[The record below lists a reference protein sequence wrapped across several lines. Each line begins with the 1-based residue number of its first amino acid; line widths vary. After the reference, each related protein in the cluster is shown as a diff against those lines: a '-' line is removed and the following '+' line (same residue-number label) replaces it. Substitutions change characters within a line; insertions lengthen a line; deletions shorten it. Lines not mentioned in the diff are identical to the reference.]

1 MEVLSVKKIS
11 KSIKNKQIINEISFD
26 IEEGQIVGLLGPNG
40 AGKTTTFY
48 SILGLI
54 KIDSGEVFLQGK
66 DITTIPPHKRAE
78 VGMSYLPQEPSIFRN
93 LSVKSNILGVAE
105 KNFLENSDLE
115 DFYKKTIK
123 EFGLE
128 AIEDSMGFVL
138 SGGQR
143 RKVEI
148 ARCLAS
154 RPKLILLDEPFAGID
169 PLAIEDIKHVLENLS
184 EKGISIL
191 ITDHNLRETIDI
203 CNYSIVIKDGS
214 ILDKGE
220 KDYLIN
226 SSLIKEEYF
235 GRVFDWWRH
244 IIKKRSL
251 RF

>member
-1 MEVLSVKKIS
+1 MDVLRVKNIS
-11 KSIKNKQIINEISFD
+11 KSIKNKQIISEISFN
-26 IEEGQIVGLLGPNG
+26 ISEGQIVGLLGPNG

-54 KIDSGEVFLQGK
+54 KIDSGEVFLENNN
-66 DITTIPPHKRAE
+66 ITMIPPHKRAE

-105 KNFLENSDLE
+105 KNFLKKEELT
-115 DFYKKTIK
+115 DFYQNTIK

-128 AIEDSMGFVL
+128 SIEDSIGYEL

-154 RPKLILLDEPFAGID
+154 KPKLILLDEPFAGID
-169 PLAIEDIKHVLENLS
+169 PLAIDDIKNVLKSLS
-184 EKGISIL
+184 NKGISIL

-203 CNYSIVIKDGS
+203 CNYSIVIKDGRV
-214 ILDKGE
+214 LDQGE

-235 GRVFDWWRH
+235 GTVFD
-244 IIKKRSL
+244 
-251 RF
+251 

>member
-1 MEVLSVKKIS
+1 MNVLSVKNLS
-11 KSIKNKQIINEISFD
+11 KSIKNNLIINDISFD
-26 IEEGQIVGLLGPNG
+26 IAKGQIVGLLGPNG

-54 KIDSGEVFLQGK
+54 KVDGGKVFLQDK
-66 DITTIPPHKRAE
+66 EITKMPPHSRAE

-105 KNFLENSDLE
+105 KNFLDSEELKS
-115 DFYKKTIK
+115 FYTKTLK
-123 EFGLE
+123 EFGLMD
-128 AIEDSMGFVL
+128 IEDSLGYVL

-154 RPKLILLDEPFAGID
+154 KPKLILLDEPFAGID
-169 PLAIEDIKHVLENLS
+169 PLAIEDIKNVLQSLS

-191 ITDHNLRETIDI
+191 ITDHNIRETIDI
-203 CNYSIVIKDGS
+203 CDYSIVIKDGR

-220 KDYLIN
+220 KNYLIN

-235 GRVFDWWRH
+235 GRVFD
-244 IIKKRSL
+244 
-251 RF
+251 

>member
-66 DITTIPPHKRAE
+66 DITTIPLHKRAE

-115 DFYKKTIK
+115 DFYQRTIK

-226 SSLIKEEYF
+226 SSFIKEEYF
-235 GRVFDWWRH
+235 GRVFD
-244 IIKKRSL
+244 
-251 RF
+251 

>member
-26 IEEGQIVGLLGPNG
+26 IAEGQIVGLLGPNG

-54 KIDSGEVFLQGK
+54 KIDSGEVFLQ
-66 DITTIPPHKRAE
+66 DRNITIIPPHKRAE

-115 DFYKKTIK
+115 DFYQRTIR

-128 AIEDSMGFVL
+128 AIEDSMGYVL

-154 RPKLILLDEPFAGID
+154 KPKLILLDEPFAGID
-169 PLAIEDIKHVLENLS
+169 PIAIEDIKSVLKNLS
-184 EKGISIL
+184 NKGISIL
-191 ITDHNLRETIDI
+191 ITDHNLRETMNI

-214 ILDKGE
+214 ILDKGD

-235 GRVFDWWRH
+235 GKVFD
-244 IIKKRSL
+244 
-251 RF
+251 

>member
-1 MEVLSVKKIS
+1 MDVLRVKNIS
-11 KSIKNKQIINEISFD
+11 KSIKNKQIISEISFN
-26 IEEGQIVGLLGPNG
+26 ISEGQIVGLLGPNG

-54 KIDSGEVFLQGK
+54 KIDSGEVFLENNN
-66 DITTIPPHKRAE
+66 ITMIPPHKRAE

-105 KNFLENSDLE
+105 KNFLKKEELT
-115 DFYKKTIK
+115 DFYQNMIK

-128 AIEDSMGFVL
+128 SIEDSMGYVL

-154 RPKLILLDEPFAGID
+154 KPKLILLDEPFAGID
-169 PLAIEDIKHVLENLS
+169 PLAIDDIKNVLKSLS
-184 EKGISIL
+184 NKGISIL

-203 CNYSIVIKDGS
+203 CNYSIVIKDGRV
-214 ILDKGE
+214 LDQGE

-235 GRVFDWWRH
+235 GTVFD
-244 IIKKRSL
+244 
-251 RF
+251 

>member
-1 MEVLSVKKIS
+1 MEVLTVKNIS
-11 KSIKNKQIINEISFD
+11 KSIDNKQIINKVSFD
-26 IEEGQIVGLLGPNG
+26 ISKGQIVGLLGPNG
-40 AGKTTTFY
+40 AGKTTIFY

-54 KIDSGEVFLQGK
+54 KIDSGDVFLEEK
-66 DITTIPPHKRAE
+66 NITTIPAHKRAE
-78 VGMSYLPQEPSIFRN
+78 IGMSYLPQEPSIFRN
-93 LSVKSNILGVAE
+93 LTVRSNILGVAE
-105 KNFLENSDLE
+105 RNFLKNGDLL
-115 DFYKKTIK
+115 DFYKNTIK
-123 EFGLE
+123 EFNLE
-128 AIEDSMGFVL
+128 SVENSKGYVL

-169 PLAIEDIKHVLENLS
+169 PLAIEDIKKVLKNLS
-184 EKGISIL
+184 DKGISIL

-220 KDYLIN
+220 KNYLIN

-235 GRVFDWWRH
+235 GKVFD
-244 IIKKRSL
+244 
-251 RF
+251 

>member
-1 MEVLSVKKIS
+1 MSVLSVKNLS
-11 KSIKNKQIINEISFD
+11 KSIKNNLIIDDISFD
-26 IEEGQIVGLLGPNG
+26 IAKGQIVGLLGPNG

-54 KIDSGEVFLQGK
+54 KVDSGKVFLQ
-66 DITTIPPHKRAE
+66 DREITKMPPHSRAA
-78 VGMSYLPQEPSIFRN
+78 VGMSYLPQEPSVFRN

-105 KNFLENSDLE
+105 KNFLDSEELKS
-115 DFYKKTIK
+115 FYTKTLK
-123 EFGLE
+123 EFGLMD
-128 AIEDSMGFVL
+128 IEDSLGYVL

-154 RPKLILLDEPFAGID
+154 KPKLILLDEPFAGID
-169 PLAIEDIKHVLENLS
+169 PLAIEDIKNVLQSLS

-203 CNYSIVIKDGS
+203 CDYSIVIKDGR

-220 KDYLIN
+220 KNYLIN

-235 GRVFDWWRH
+235 GRVFD
-244 IIKKRSL
+244 
-251 RF
+251 

>member
-1 MEVLSVKKIS
+1 MEVLTVKNIS
-11 KSIKNKQIINEISFD
+11 KSIDNKQIINEVSFD
-26 IEEGQIVGLLGPNG
+26 ISKGQIVGLLGPNG
-40 AGKTTTFY
+40 AGKTTIFY

-54 KIDSGEVFLQGK
+54 KIDSGDVFLEEK
-66 DITTIPPHKRAE
+66 NITTIPAHKRAE
-78 VGMSYLPQEPSIFRN
+78 IGMSYLPQEPSIFRN
-93 LSVKSNILGVAE
+93 LTVRSNILGVAE
-105 KNFLENSDLE
+105 RNFLKNGDLL
-115 DFYKKTIK
+115 DFYQNTIK
-123 EFGLE
+123 EFNLGSVE
-128 AIEDSMGFVL
+128 NSKGYVL

-169 PLAIEDIKHVLENLS
+169 PLAIEDIKNVLKNLS
-184 EKGISIL
+184 YKGISIL

-220 KDYLIN
+220 KNYLIN

-235 GRVFDWWRH
+235 GKVFD
-244 IIKKRSL
+244 
-251 RF
+251 

>member
-26 IEEGQIVGLLGPNG
+26 IAEGQIVGLLGPNG

-54 KIDSGEVFLQGK
+54 KIDSGEVFLQDR
-66 DITTIPPHKRAE
+66 DITIIPPHKRAE

-115 DFYKKTIK
+115 DFYQRTIR

-128 AIEDSMGFVL
+128 AIEDSMGYVL

-154 RPKLILLDEPFAGID
+154 KPKLILLDEPFAGID
-169 PLAIEDIKHVLENLS
+169 PIAIEDIKSVLKNLS
-184 EKGISIL
+184 NKGISIL
-191 ITDHNLRETIDI
+191 ITDHNLRETMNI

-214 ILDKGE
+214 ILDKGD

-235 GRVFDWWRH
+235 GKVFD
-244 IIKKRSL
+244 
-251 RF
+251 

>member
-1 MEVLSVKKIS
+1 MEVLRVKNIS

-26 IEEGQIVGLLGPNG
+26 ISEGQIVGLLGPNG

-54 KIDSGEVFLQGK
+54 KIDSGEVFLDNK
-66 DITTIPPHKRAE
+66 DITMIPPHKRAE
-78 VGMSYLPQEPSIFRN
+78 VLKKEDLI
-93 LSVKSNILGVAE
+93 
-105 KNFLENSDLE
+105 NFYQN
-115 DFYKKTIK
+115 TIK

-128 AIEDSMGFVL
+128 SIEDSMGYVL

-154 RPKLILLDEPFAGID
+154 KPKIILLDEPFAGID
-169 PLAIEDIKHVLENLS
+169 PLAIQDIKNVLKSLS
-184 EKGISIL
+184 DKGICIL

-235 GRVFDWWRH
+235 GTVFD
-244 IIKKRSL
+244 
-251 RF
+251 

>member
-1 MEVLSVKKIS
+1 MSVLSVKNLS
-11 KSIKNKQIINEISFD
+11 KSIKNNLIIDDISFD
-26 IEEGQIVGLLGPNG
+26 IAKGQIVGLLGPNG

-54 KIDSGEVFLQGK
+54 KVDSGKVFLR
-66 DITTIPPHKRAE
+66 DREITKMPPHSRAA
-78 VGMSYLPQEPSIFRN
+78 VGMSYLPQEPSVFRN

-105 KNFLENSDLE
+105 KNFLDSEELKS
-115 DFYKKTIK
+115 FYTKTMK
-123 EFGLE
+123 EFGLMD
-128 AIEDSMGFVL
+128 IEDSLGYVL

-154 RPKLILLDEPFAGID
+154 KPKLILLDEPFAGID
-169 PLAIEDIKHVLENLS
+169 PLAIEDIKSVLQSLS

-203 CNYSIVIKDGS
+203 CDYSIVIKDGR

-220 KDYLIN
+220 KNYLIN

-235 GRVFDWWRH
+235 GRVFD
-244 IIKKRSL
+244 
-251 RF
+251 

>member
-1 MEVLSVKKIS
+1 MEVLKLKNIS
-11 KSIKNKQIINEISFD
+11 KSIENKQIIKDISFN
-26 IEEGQIVGLLGPNG
+26 ISKGQIVGLLGPNG
-40 AGKTTTFY
+40 AGKTTIFY

-54 KIDSGEVFLQGK
+54 KIDSGEVFLDGK
-66 DITTIPPHKRAE
+66 NVTKIPPHKRTE
-78 VGMSYLPQEPSIFRN
+78 GGISYLPQEPSIFRN
-93 LSVKSNILGVAE
+93 LSVKSNILGVGE
-105 KNFLENSDLE
+105 KNFLKKENLFN
-115 DFYKKTIK
+115 FYQNTIK

-128 AIEDSMGFVL
+128 SIEDSMGYVL

-154 RPKLILLDEPFAGID
+154 KPKLILLDEPFAGID
-169 PLAIEDIKHVLENLS
+169 PLAIEDIKNVLKSLAD
-184 EKGISIL
+184 KGICIL

-235 GRVFDWWRH
+235 GTVFD
-244 IIKKRSL
+244 
-251 RF
+251 

>member
-1 MEVLSVKKIS
+1 MQENLLLVKDVTKKYKDYTALLNVNISVPKG
-11 KSIKNKQIINEISFD
+11 SIY
-26 IEEGQIVGLLGPNG
+26 GLLGPNG

-54 KIDSGEVFLQGK
+54 KIDSGEVFLNDE

-105 KNFLENSDLE
+105 RNFLKTEKLE
-115 DFYKKTIK
+115 DFYQNTIK
-123 EFGLE
+123 EFSLE
-128 AIEDSMGFVL
+128 SIEGSMGYVL

-154 RPKLILLDEPFAGID
+154 KPKLILLDEPFAGID
-169 PLAIEDIKHVLENLS
+169 PLAIEDIKNVLKSLS
-184 EKGISIL
+184 DKGISIL

-203 CNYSIVIKDGS
+203 CHYSIVIKDGS
-214 ILDKGE
+214 ILDKGK

-235 GRVFDWWRH
+235 GKVFD
-244 IIKKRSL
+244 
-251 RF
+251 

>member
-1 MEVLSVKKIS
+1 MSVLSVKNLS
-11 KSIKNKQIINEISFD
+11 KSIKNNLIIDDISFD
-26 IEEGQIVGLLGPNG
+26 IAKGQIVGLLGPNG

-54 KIDSGEVFLQGK
+54 KVDSGKVFLQDK
-66 DITTIPPHKRAE
+66 EITKMPPHSRAA
-78 VGMSYLPQEPSIFRN
+78 VGMSYLPQEPSVFRN

-105 KNFLENSDLE
+105 KNFLDSEELKS
-115 DFYKKTIK
+115 FYIKTMK
-123 EFGLE
+123 EFGLMD
-128 AIEDSMGFVL
+128 IEDSLGYVL

-154 RPKLILLDEPFAGID
+154 KPKLILLDEPFAGID
-169 PLAIEDIKHVLENLS
+169 PLAIEDIKSVLQSLS

-203 CNYSIVIKDGS
+203 CDYSIVIKDGR

-220 KDYLIN
+220 KNYLIN

-235 GRVFDWWRH
+235 GRVFD
-244 IIKKRSL
+244 
-251 RF
+251 